1 VAVTLTVVTVVTTVV
16 ATVNIADVLPAGT
29 TTEDGTW
36 AAVLLLLDRLTVAP
50 FAGAAPVSTTVPVE
64 LLPPGTDVG
73 FSVTLDTTGG
83 LMVRVAF
90 AVAL

>member
-1 VAVTLTVVTVVTTVV
+1 MTAAVVTVNV
-16 ATVNIADVLPAGT
+16 ADVLPAGT
-29 TTEDGTW
+29 STEDGTW
-36 AAVLLLLDRLTVAP
+36 AAVLLLDKLTVVP
-50 FAGAAPVSTTVPVE
+50 FAGAAPVNTTVPVE
-64 LLPPGTDVG
+64 LLPPVTDVG